1 MPFITI
7 ELLEGRSEEQIKA
20 MVQEVTE
27 AVSKNT
33 NAPKENIH
41 VFVEELKHNR
51 YGVGG
56 TLKSDEN

>member
-27 AVSKNT
+27 VVSRT
-33 NAPKENIH
+33 TTAPKENIH
-41 VFVEELKHNR
+41 VFVEELKKDR
-51 YGVGG
+51 YAVGG
-56 TLKSDEN
+56 TLKSDTQ